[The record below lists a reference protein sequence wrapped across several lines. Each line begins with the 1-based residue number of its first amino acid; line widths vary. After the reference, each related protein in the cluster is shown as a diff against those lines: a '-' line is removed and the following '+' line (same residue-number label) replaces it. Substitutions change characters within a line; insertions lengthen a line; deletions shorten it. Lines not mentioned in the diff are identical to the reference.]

1 MRQFLILC
9 LILGASLPAQAQ
21 DWSVDVGMGSNFDI
35 RAPLPA
41 PYFHA
46 ALNYKLPILKK
57 QTTLFVDYTFY
68 NASRD
73 IAGLTQFALLG
84 GKYYFSDSLENRF
97 QIFGSLSTG
106 AYFSWGGIPSPT
118 DGPKLLNIPILAG
131 LGTDYMFTPQFGA
144 SAHLQFGPLLGQT
157 MVVMLRPDI
166 NLKFAF

>member
-1 MRQFLILC
+1 MRHLLVISLILLNC
-9 LILGASLPAQAQ
+9 SSAHAK

-41 PYFHA
+41 PYFHL
-46 ALNYKLPILKK
+46 ALNYKLPILKQ
-57 QTTLFVDYTFY
+57 QTALFVDYTFY

-73 IAGLTQFALLG
+73 ISGLTQFALLG
-84 GKYYFSDSLENRF
+84 GKYYFTDSLFNSF
-97 QIFGSLSTG
+97 QVFGSLSTG
-106 AYFSWGGIPSPT
+106 AYFSWGGIPSPN

-131 LGTDYMFTPQFGA
+131 LGTDYMFTPHFGA